1 MSGGMMQQGRAMA
14 RKLRHAGLVLAESGL
29 VKRLSAQVQRS
40 AQSRVSEMWSRNDD
54 FGLEQ
59 SHGDRVLMFLRP
71 MH

>member
-1 MSGGMMQQGRAMA
+1 MA

-54 FGLEQ
+54 SGLE
-59 SHGDRVLMFLRP
+59 
-71 MH
+71 

>member
-54 FGLEQ
+54 SGLE
-59 SHGDRVLMFLRP
+59 
-71 MH
+71 